1 MSYSAWARACRP
13 EECQRLLQV
22 VATHAKSDKFQ
33 DEEYVS
39 AWDEAYTGVFNHYI
53 ERVRYYAKVWLDTR
67 AGKHFKE
74 TLIAAKTKGK
84 KLPSLEF
91 EAFRSFGNAKGM
103 DWSLPQIADFF
114 SVLQEYSDTAQAE
127 HSVITRFLS
136 TIEH

>member
-13 EECQRLLQV
+13 EERQRLLQV

-33 DEEYVS
+33 EEEYLR
-39 AWDEAYTGVFNHYI
+39 AWDEAYTGVLDHYI
-53 ERVRYYAKVWLDTR
+53 ERVRHYAKVWLDTE

-74 TLIAAKTKGK
+74 TFIAAKTKGR

-91 EAFRSFGNAKGM
+91 EAFRSFENAKGM

-127 HSVITRFLS
+127 RSVTSCFLS
-136 TIEH
+136 NIEH